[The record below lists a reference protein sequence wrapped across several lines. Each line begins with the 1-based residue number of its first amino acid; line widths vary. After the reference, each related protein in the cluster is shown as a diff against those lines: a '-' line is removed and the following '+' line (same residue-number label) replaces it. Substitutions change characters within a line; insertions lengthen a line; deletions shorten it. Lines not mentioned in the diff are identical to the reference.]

1 MGNRALKADARILI
15 LVGVFVLGG
24 CKSLGLGDAG
34 PTMVLVSTTPPGA
47 LVQVAGFGE
56 CEAPCTVEIDRPR
69 EVLIAKAGY
78 NPQRL
83 TLQPGKRQVDVVLEL
98 SAPTTG
104 VDAEELP
111 EL

>member
-1 MGNRALKADARILI
+1 LKFPILI
-15 LVGVFVLGG
+15 VASLTASACNTFGRTTLTLVA
-24 CKSLGLGDAG
+24 SD
-34 PTMVLVSTTPPGA
+34 PPGA
-47 LVQVAGFGE
+47 LVRVEGFGE

-69 EVLIAKAGY
+69 VITVAKAGY

-83 TLQPGKRQVDVVLEL
+83 TIAPGQRRVDVALEL

-104 VDAEELP
+104 VEAEELP